1 MTELEF
7 QTGDTIFHEG
17 DASSSVCLIR
27 RGTVDVFKR
36 IDDDVVRLGSVGEGE
51 FVGEMGVIEKRPRGA
66 TVRAATDVALEMLS
80 EEEFLLRLSED
91 AATAMRALRRLS
103 ERLRAANDRVL
114 EVETSGTRP
123 AGEAAPDPAGP
134 VVRLLADHPRVGRE
148 VPKEGLAVEQL
159 PFHVGRPSGRGE
171 RPAAVEL
178 SLALRDGIP
187 YRLSR
192 VHFSLIADGDGV
204 AVRDV
209 GSTLGTL
216 VNGELIG
223 EHAPRVFARLQEG
236 ENRVQAGGVDSP
248 FAFRIV
254 VGAP

>member
-7 QTGDTIFHEG
+7 KAGNTVFREG
-17 DASSSVCLIR
+17 DLSNAVCLIR
-27 RGTVDVFKR
+27 RGTVEVLKQ

-66 TVRAATDVALEMLS
+66 TVKAESDVTLEMLS
-80 EEEFLLRLSED
+80 EEEFLERLSKD
-91 AATAMRALRRLS
+91 AGTAMQALRRLS

-114 EVETSGTRP
+114 EYETSGATSGAEVVAHP
-123 AGEAAPDPAGP
+123 LLP
-134 VVRLLADHPRVGRE
+134 VVRILADHPRVGRE
-148 VPKEGLAVEQL
+148 LPKDGLAVEQL

-192 VHFSLIADGDGV
+192 VHFSLVADGDGV

-223 EHAPRVFARLQEG
+223 EHAPRVFAPLAEG
-236 ENRVQAGGVDSP
+236 ENRVQAGGIDSP